1 MATARTE
8 VLIDLTAALVA
19 VTVDQPR
26 VLTIGAGQ
34 ALPSG
39 PLESA
44 HRSLQTGMRA
54 WIEQQKYLLAGL
66 LKCGCCGSAYTLI
79 SKRLLGCAAA
89 RNKGTCSN
97 RLNIRVDALEASVV
111 SGLRTHLMDPMLF
124 KEFCDEF
131 TREVNRLPIEK
142 SASLHA
148 AKAELPRITR
158 ELDKLVQRVLDTD
171 DLSSIKAYEK
181 KMREIE
187 ARKADLETLIA
198 SMDEPLPLL
207 HPNMAEIYRSRVAA
221 LHEALLR
228 DETKAEAAETIR
240 ALVDQVVLV
249 PENGELAIMLKGDL
263 SAMLSFT
270 TDKKKPGID
279 LRAGHSGDSGSPG
292 SLVAGTRN
300 HFCYNCWPGMAPAFR
315 YEVDNAHQL
324 AA

>member
-131 TREVNRLPIEK
+131 TREVNRLRIEK

-148 AKAELPRITR
+148 AKVELPRITR

-171 DLSSIKAYEK
+171 DLSSIKVYEK
-181 KMREIE
+181 KMCELE
-187 ARKADLETLIA
+187 ARKAPAKLFGLFPRKGTIAVGSDADLVLF
-198 SMDEPLPLL
+198 D
-207 HPNMAEIYRSRVAA
+207 PNERWAIRAADHHSRVEFSLYEGREIAGRVKKV
-221 LHEALLR
+221 LLR
-228 DETKAEAAETIR
+228 GNLI
-240 ALVDQVVLV
+240 VDGAQWLGR
-249 PENGELAIMLKGDL
+249 EGMGEFIKRGA
-263 SAMLSFT
+263 
-270 TDKKKPGID
+270 
-279 LRAGHSGDSGSPG
+279 SGSLG
-292 SLVAGTRN
+292 
-300 HFCYNCWPGMAPAFR
+300 
-315 YEVDNAHQL
+315 
-324 AA
+324 